1 MCVGGNILLYYVMN
15 MPKNQKPVSD
25 TYDDDYDAPA
35 PAASP
40 KVAAL
45 LFLTV
50 ADTTWRL
57 FLPTIGGTI
66 LGIWLDHKY
75 ELTPLLTI
83 LGVTLGTALAFV
95 LVYMQIRKVKN

>member
-1 MCVGGNILLYYVMN
+1 MN
-15 MPKNQKPVSD
+15 MPKHQNSTHD
-25 TYDDDYDAPA
+25 DYDDDYDAPA

-40 KVAAL
+40 KVAML
-45 LFLTV
+45 LFFTV

-57 FLPTIGGTI
+57 FFPTIGGTI

-75 ELTPLLTI
+75 EMTPLLTI